1 MKPEQ
6 VRQLTDEEL
15 GARVRELRGQ
25 VFNLRIKHRTGQL
38 ESLASIGFTR
48 RDLARA
54 LTIQR
59 ERITAQ

>member
-1 MKPEQ
+1 MKADQ

-15 GARVRELRGQ
+15 GARVRELRNQ

-38 ESLASIGFTR
+38 ESVASLGLTR

-54 LTIQR
+54 LTVQR
-59 ERITAQ
+59 EKVGAR